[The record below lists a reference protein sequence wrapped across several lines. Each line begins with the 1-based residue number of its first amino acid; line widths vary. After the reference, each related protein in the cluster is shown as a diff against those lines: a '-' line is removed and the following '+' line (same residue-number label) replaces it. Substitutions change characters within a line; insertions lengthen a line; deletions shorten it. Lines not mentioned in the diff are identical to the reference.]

1 MEEKLINIPIGQLV
15 ANKHQPRTHFDDKLL
30 EELATSIKEHGIVQ
44 PIVVRK
50 ITDNMYEIIAGERRF
65 RAAQLIN
72 LDEVPVIIKEY
83 SESQTAAIALIENIQ
98 RDDLSVIEEAAAYKK
113 LIVMHGLTQEELA
126 EKLGKS
132 QSTLANK
139 MRLLQLAPEVLEK
152 LKTKEITERHG
163 RALLMLKDEPMLQNE
178 ILKKIIKKKLNV
190 KDTEKAI
197 KRLFAEDEAE
207 VKKEPIETRSKIT
220 SKISPQMKLV
230 FNTYEQTN
238 DMVKKMGVEPHT
250 EYEETKDDF
259 VIIVKIPKQN

>member
-1 MEEKLINIPIGQLV
+1 MEEKLVNIPIEQLE
-15 ANKHQPRTHFDDKLL
+15 ANKHQPRTYFDDKLL
-30 EELATSIKEHGIVQ
+30 DELAISIKEHGIVQ

-50 ITDNMYEIIAGERRF
+50 ITENMYEIIAGERRY
-65 RAAQLIN
+65 RAAQRIGLK
-72 LDEVPVIIKEY
+72 DVPVIVKEY

-139 MRLLQLAPEVLEK
+139 IRLLQLAPVVLEK

-163 RALLMLKDEPMLQNE
+163 RAFLMIKEDAGLQVE
-178 ILKKIIKKKLNV
+178 VLKKVLKKKLNV
-190 KDTEKAI
+190 KDTEKLI
-197 KRLFAEDEAE
+197 KKLFENDEE
-207 VKKEPIETRSKIT
+207 NIEKVPLETRTKIT

-238 DMVKKMGVEPHT
+238 DMVKKMGVEPLT
-250 EYEETKDDF
+250 EYEETPNDY
-259 VIIVKIPKQN
+259 IITVKIPKGN